1 MLTSAPPPRCLRSSS
16 SSCPA
21 PGPSSALVAG
31 AGGGAGTGGRLRY
44 RGLLSS
50 PLDMANN
57 CYTITKK
64 QRLCLSLFYYS
75 HQLPAESTARRL
87 HLSSPPASMVPAS
100 ARLQVWVSP

>member
-31 AGGGAGTGGRLRY
+31 AGGGAGTGGSLRY

-50 PLDMANN
+50 PLHMAV
-57 CYTITKK
+57 IVI
-64 QRLCLSLFYYS
+64 QSLRRHDS
-75 HQLPAESTARRL
+75 HQLPVESTAQRL

-100 ARLQVWVSP
+100 AKLQVWVSP